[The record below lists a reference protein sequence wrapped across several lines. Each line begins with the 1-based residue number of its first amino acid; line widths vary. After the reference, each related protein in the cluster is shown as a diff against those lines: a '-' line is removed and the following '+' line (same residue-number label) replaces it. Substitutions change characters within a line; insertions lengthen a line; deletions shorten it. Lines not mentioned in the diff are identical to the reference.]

1 MPEWAKRKEVRRFNP
16 SYDTDE
22 TVSLENDRLGVR
34 RDAEALA
41 DLICLRVASPP
52 LAIGLFGDWG
62 SGKSTFMHMLE
73 EAVDRATEDDAH
85 TPDLFIKNVVHIRFN
100 AWHYIDANLWASL
113 VSHIFRELY
122 DQTHEMPHGRNWLDA
137 TQLNALLA
145 RLEGL
150 RTANIDRRECLSKIE
165 TKIDVARERLTKI
178 NNRQLKIQ
186 TKLLVKY
193 SRELIDSVSV
203 EDPDGVVKDAARAL
217 GLGDNCP
224 SARQLR
230 ETAQEAFT
238 LGGRIKLLVTSF
250 GSAGLW
256 PLAALMLGLVV
267 FVGFVI
273 GLPWIVE
280 ELGLTGL
287 RAAVDQVGALVAVVL
302 GFVAWLGPHLTFI
315 NHKLR
320 PLFDAYGR
328 VVDKE
333 KQAHAQREAEAAV
346 MEQELQKLRARQ
358 TEQERIV
365 AEQESERVSL
375 EALASGERPNELL
388 ARFIE
393 DRARGEGYRKHLG
406 LVSLVRRDFQA
417 MSDLMRDLRK
427 EREAEAAGR
436 NERKTD
442 HTTIEL
448 PPIDRIVL
456 YVDDLDRCRH
466 EQVVDMLE
474 AVHLLLAFDLFVV
487 VVGVDERWLRQSLRR
502 AYPGQLANKHD
513 GREPRASPADYLAK
527 IFQIPIWIR
536 PLSFGK
542 QGNYPD
548 LLSDLIGDEVV
559 ITKDRIDQEPGDI
572 QQPAAVQRLGRSRQ

>member
-1 MPEWAKRKEVRRFNP
+1 M
-16 SYDTDE
+16 
-22 TVSLENDRLGVR
+22 
-34 RDAEALA
+34 
-41 DLICLRVASPP
+41 
-52 LAIGLFGDWG
+52 
-62 SGKSTFMHMLE
+62 
-73 EAVDRATEDDAH
+73 
-85 TPDLFIKNVVHIRFN
+85 
-100 AWHYIDANLWASL
+100 
-113 VSHIFRELY
+113 
-122 DQTHEMPHGRNWLDA
+122 
-137 TQLNALLA
+137 
-145 RLEGL
+145 
-150 RTANIDRRECLSKIE
+150 
-165 TKIDVARERLTKI
+165 
-178 NNRQLKIQ
+178 
-186 TKLLVKY
+186 
-193 SRELIDSVSV
+193 
-203 EDPDGVVKDAARAL
+203 
-217 GLGDNCP
+217 
-224 SARQLR
+224 
-230 ETAQEAFT
+230 
-238 LGGRIKLLVTSF
+238 GGRIKLLVTSF

-256 PLAALMLGLVV
+256 PLAALMLALVV

-273 GLPWIVE
+273 SLPWIVE
-280 ELGLTGL
+280 ELELTEL

-333 KQAHAQREAEAAV
+333 KQAHAQREAESAV

-365 AEQESERVSL
+365 AEQEAERVSL

-572 QQPAAVQRLGRSRQ
+572 QQLAAVQRSDDRGNSAQLTPIDITIPPRMPASEETRDLVTISDKEFELMTKLSPLIELSPRAVKRFVNLYRLYRAGLSGEERAQLVDDSSPRYLFVMFWLAAETGLDDEHMTLLSGNLRG